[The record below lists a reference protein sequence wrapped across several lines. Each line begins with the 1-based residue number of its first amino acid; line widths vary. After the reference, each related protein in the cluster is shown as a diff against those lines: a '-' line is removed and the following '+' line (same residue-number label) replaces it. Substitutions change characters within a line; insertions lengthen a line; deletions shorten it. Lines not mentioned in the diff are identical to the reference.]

1 MQQPW
6 LNYES
11 SDDELLKPKNTNK
24 FQLDPEN
31 GGGRISRMHNVSR
44 IAHLKNGKE
53 GLKSCVVDLFGCRK
67 SAQKDESNILESD
80 EKSLPF
86 SRISEEK
93 CEESPSQH
101 FSSV

>member
-1 MQQPW
+1 
-6 LNYES
+6 
-11 SDDELLKPKNTNK
+11 
-24 FQLDPEN
+24 
-31 GGGRISRMHNVSR
+31 MHNVSR

-53 GLKSCVVDLFGCRK
+53 GLKSCVVDLFGCR
-67 SAQKDESNILESD
+67 SRPRPDDSIIDESE

-101 FSSV
+101 FSSAKQEAFKIQPRAFRHGNSSGMRVYDSQQNSDARAN